1 MTAPNAPPTTTTTT
15 QAYGE
20 SWYWDNRYAH
30 DPSTFDWYQKYPSL
44 APLLRLY
51 FPPTPHH
58 PILVVGCGNSAF
70 SEGLVDDGYDEVV
83 NIDISSVVIEAMQK
97 KYANRPQL
105 KYMKMDVRN
114 MSAFDTRS
122 FSAVIDKGTLDSL
135 LCGHNSRQNAGK
147 MLEEVW
153 RVLKDKGVYILI
165 TYGSPAYRLPLL
177 KDLSWTIKLHVIEK
191 LASGNSSH
199 QTTDITCP
207 IPLDVNGGSV
217 EGAVG
222 MKADVHYIYVCIKP
236 PLCQDNSE
244 RVKDES
250 PMEG

>member
-1 MTAPNAPPTTTTTT
+1 MLLPPPYHHHHHPGLRRIMVLG
-15 QAYGE
+15 QPL
-20 SWYWDNRYAH
+20 RH
-30 DPSTFDWYQKYPSL
+30 DPSTFDWYQKYPPSPSPP
-44 APLLRLY
+44 PLHSST
-51 FPPTPHH
+51 PTTQFSS
-58 PILVVGCGNSAF
+58 SAVAIPATF
-70 SEGLVDDGYDEVV
+70 SEGMVDDGYDEVV

-97 KYANRPQL
+97 KYVNRPQL
-105 KYMKMDVRN
+105 KYMKMDVRD
-114 MSAFDTRS
+114 MRAFDTRS
-122 FSAVIDKGTLDSL
+122 FAAVIDKGTLDSL

-199 QTTDITCP
+199 QTTDVTCP
-207 IPLDVNGGSV
+207 IPLDVNGGSA
-217 EGAVG
+217 EAAAG

>member
-1 MTAPNAPPTTTTTT
+1 MTAANAPP
-15 QAYGE
+15 
-20 SWYWDNRYAH
+20 
-30 DPSTFDWYQKYPSL
+30 
-44 APLLRLY
+44 
-51 FPPTPHH
+51 PPPPPPPPPRPTENH
-58 PILVVGCGNSAF
+58 AF
-70 SEGLVDDGYDEVV
+70 SEGMVDDGYDEVV

-105 KYMKMDVRN
+105 KW
-114 MSAFDTRS
+114 
-122 FSAVIDKGTLDSL
+122 TLDSL

-153 RVLKDKGVYILI
+153 STYLKLDSALSLLPNLGFNVWQI

-199 QTTDITCP
+199 QTTDVTCP
-207 IPLDVNGGSV
+207 IPLDVNGGSA
-217 EGAVG
+217 EAAAG
-222 MKADVHYIYVCIKP
+222 MKADVHYIYVCIK
-236 PLCQDNSE
+236 DNSE

>member
-1 MTAPNAPPTTTTTT
+1 MLRPPPPPPPPRPTENHGTGTTATPTIHPPSIGTKSTPPSPLSSASTFLPLPTT
-15 QAYGE
+15 QF
-20 SWYWDNRYAH
+20 S
-30 DPSTFDWYQKYPSL
+30 S
-44 APLLRLY
+44 
-51 FPPTPHH
+51 
-58 PILVVGCGNSAF
+58 SAVAIPATF
-70 SEGLVDDGYDEVV
+70 SEGMVDDGYNEVV

-105 KYMKMDVRN
+105 KYMKMDVRD
-114 MSAFDTRS
+114 MSAFDTWS
-122 FSAVIDKGTLDSL
+122 FAAVIDKGTLDSL

-153 RVLKDKGVYILI
+153 RFQYVQI

-177 KDLSWTIKLHVIEK
+177 KELSWTIKLHVIEK

-199 QTTDITCP
+199 QATDVTCP
-207 IPLDVNGGSV
+207 IPLAVNGGSA
-217 EGAVG
+217 EAAVG
-222 MKADVHYIYVCIKP
+222 MKADVHYIYVCIK
-236 PLCQDNSE
+236 DNSE